1 MENSRILI
9 VEDEP
14 KVAAFIKKGLE
25 ENGFFAEVASDGA
38 QAKNLA
44 FTKEYELI
52 ILDINIPVFNGYQV
66 CRMLRD
72 NNIETPVIFLTAHGS
87 LEEKV
92 KGFDAG
98 ADDYLLKPFE
108 FVELLARIR
117 ALLKRTQQGPQ
128 KIVQLKIADLQ
139 IDRDAKSVNR
149 AGKQIDLSA
158 KEYLLLEYL
167 AINKGRVISRAEL
180 TEQVWDVN
188 FETGTN
194 VVDVYINFL
203 RKKVDTGFDKRLIHT
218 RVGMGYMLKEDE
230 E

>member
-1 MENSRILI
+1 MEHTRILI

-25 ENGFFAEVASDGA
+25 ENGFIAEVAIDGA

-44 FTKEYELI
+44 FTKEYDLI
-52 ILDINIPVFNGYQV
+52 VLDINIPVFNGYQV

-72 NNIETPVIFLTAHGS
+72 HNIEIPVIILTAHGS

-108 FVELLARIR
+108 FVELMARVR
-117 ALLKRTQQGPQ
+117 ALLKRTHQNPP
-128 KIVQLKIADLQ
+128 KVVQLKIADLQ
-139 IDRDAKSVNR
+139 IDRDAKSVSR
-149 AGKQIDLSA
+149 GGKHIDLSA
-158 KEYLLLEYL
+158 KEYMLLEYL
-167 AINKGRVISRAEL
+167 ALNKGRVISRAEL

-203 RKKVDTGFDKRLIHT
+203 RKKIDAGFDKRLIHT